1 MTIKEIVL
9 EIENRAGELSQI
21 ISHLYENDI
30 NVTAFSVK
38 AGRTKAS
45 LRLVT
50 SNPESALSVLTGLN
64 VKTATAEAIAAQ
76 VPDHPGGLNSLLKVL
91 STAKVDIAHIY
102 PCLKTD
108 GTILILNVDEPEKA
122 EKALKDSWI
131 KVYDEQLYKL

>member
-30 NVTAFSVK
+30 NVSAFSVK

-45 LRLVT
+45 LRLIT

-91 STAKVDIAHIY
+91 SAAKVDISHIY

-108 GTILILNVDEPEKA
+108 ATILILNVDEPEKA
-122 EKALKDSWI
+122 EKALRDNWI